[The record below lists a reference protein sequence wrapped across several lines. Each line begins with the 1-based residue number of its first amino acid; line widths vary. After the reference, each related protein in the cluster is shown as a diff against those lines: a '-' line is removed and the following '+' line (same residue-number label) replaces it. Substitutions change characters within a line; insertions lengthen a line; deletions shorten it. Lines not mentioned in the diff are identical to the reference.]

1 MEVKFYQA
9 KIIKISKNPIEL
21 QEGCHLAKVKGI
33 YFLVKTH
40 IIEIDYPK
48 QKKQDN
54 GKS

>member
-1 MEVKFYQA
+1 M
-9 KIIKISKNPIEL
+9 
-21 QEGCHLAKVKGI
+21 